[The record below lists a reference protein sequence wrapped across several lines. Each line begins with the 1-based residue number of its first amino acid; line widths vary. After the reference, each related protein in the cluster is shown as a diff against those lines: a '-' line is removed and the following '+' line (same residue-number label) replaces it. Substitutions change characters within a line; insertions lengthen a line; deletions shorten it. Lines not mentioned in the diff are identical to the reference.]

1 MTPILLGR
9 WQSRLFLMGI
19 FGSLTTALF
28 GWAINDLTTP
38 FVILGYVLIIGLY
51 ADIFYDIIQ
60 KNRWDHDW
68 PPLLH
73 FASGVLEGLVMWLA
87 ISILPLPGVPADMS
101 FGLFL
106 AHYSMVWVVIF
117 AINWGP
123 MKVFFP
129 WWRYRGGRV
138 LGAIT
143 FDENGISAEE
153 QGLNHFRAAIYP
165 LVLAVIYSAWITYM
179 TTSGS
184 WELFNEHWSVSL
196 TMTLGSFVAGATAE
210 GGAAVA
216 FPIFT
221 KVLHIDPPTARSFGL
236 MIQAVG
242 MSVAGIVIFARGI
255 KIAPRVIF
263 WVTLGGIIGQYLGQ
277 FYIILPNPYPRILFT
292 FIAAAF
298 GVAMFISRFKLKW
311 EPIDYMP
318 IWSRNQIFLFLVV
331 GLLGGVFAAQTGSG
345 IDMATFVVLTLAFGL
360 NEKVS
365 TPTTVII
372 MALNSIAGFF
382 FRGAIA
388 QDIGIA
394 WEYWLVAIPI
404 VIIGAPLG
412 ATVASRVTR
421 DAIIYFLLFLI
432 SLEVVTTIW
441 LVPFTGEAVMVTV
454 IAVSICAVLFTAMI
468 MYRSRVIATILGRR
482 TPPLPT
488 TTQTAPAVGD

>member
-28 GWAINDLTTP
+28 GAAINDLATP
-38 FVILGYVLIIGLY
+38 FIILGYVLIVGLY
-51 ADIFYDIIQ
+51 ADIFYDVVQ

-68 PPLLH
+68 PPILH
-73 FASGVLEGLVMWLA
+73 FGSGVLEGAVMWLA
-87 ISILPLPGVPADMS
+87 IMILPLPGVPEDMS

-106 AHYSMVWVVIF
+106 AHYSLVWVVLF
-117 AINWGP
+117 AVNWGP
-123 MKVFFP
+123 MKVLFP
-129 WWRYRGGRV
+129 WWRFRGGRV
-138 LGAIT
+138 IGVIT
-143 FDENGISAEE
+143 FDDNGVSAEE
-153 QGLNHFRAAIYP
+153 QGLNHFRAAVYP

-179 TTSGS
+179 TTAGA
-184 WELFNEHWSVSL
+184 WDLFNEHWSVSV

-216 FPIFT
+216 FPVFT
-221 KVLHIDPPTARSFGL
+221 KVLNIDPANARTFGL

-263 WVTLGGIIGQYLGQ
+263 WVTLGGIVGQYLGQ

-298 GVAMFISRFKLKW
+298 GVAMFISRFWLKW
-311 EPIDYMP
+311 EPVDYMP
-318 IWSRNQIFLFLVV
+318 IWGRKQVFLFLAV

-382 FRGAIA
+382 FRGAVA
-388 QDIGIA
+388 QDIGVA

-432 SLEVVTTIW
+432 TLEVFTTVW
-441 LVPFTGEAVMVTV
+441 LVPFTMEAIGVTV
-454 IAVSICAVLFTAMI
+454 IAVTICAILFTFMI
-468 MYRSRVIATILGRR
+468 VYRSRVIARILGRR
-482 TPPLPT
+482 PQSQAISIKP
-488 TTQTAPAVGD
+488 APAAGD